1 MLVMYFVI
9 ASAWCIMEATMHTE
23 YFSGQRL
30 STDPFLTLKFIL
42 FYIVYGSQFQ
52 CKKLNQFCLLTFPT
66 KYPQKLLC
74 HNFPNLILMLPILCH
89 SLFCFCFYFPQEE
102 RLLRMGNELSRL
114 TSYEAE
120 CHRKDGV
127 IAALRDEVVDLKG
140 ALESSCSFRY
150 ICSCQ
155 CPLQTVVSSLFPG
168 SKMVGSV
175 RKCEC
180 ENKTGGNLLFPD
192 YALIFSRAFHLRVIP
207 AV

>member
-9 ASAWCIMEATMHTE
+9 ASAWCIMEATMHTA

-89 SLFCFCFYFPQEE
+89 SLFCFCFYFYFLQEE
-102 RLLRMGNELSRL
+102 RLLRMGDELSRL
-114 TSYEAE
+114 ASYEAE

-140 ALESSCSFRY
+140 ALQSSGSFRY

-155 CPLQTVVSSLFPG
+155 CPLKTVVSLFQAPRWSG
-168 SKMVGSV
+168 
-175 RKCEC
+175 
-180 ENKTGGNLLFPD
+180 P
-192 YALIFSRAFHLRVIP
+192 
-207 AV
+207 